1 MKHQKRK
8 FNKPKSRNKDVRMP
22 EKQKNPVEL
31 ERKII
36 IDNLNL
42 HPSWIDKCK
51 VNPIKKLIKQGS
63 PNTVI
68 QTLFHLYDLR
78 FPHSLYRLI
87 EKPVFT
93 HLKMKQLLNEEM
105 YQLPKVDAGTESKD
119 VLFFEYLKVLYQIVF
134 RGGTKHLKGVGGFI
148 IEFMKFQNKDGRF
161 PLYYHHHAHALRLL
175 MELGMGDNRHVDR
188 GLQWVLKRQRDDG
201 GWLHRA
207 NVPKGENY
215 SKLQSCIWTT
225 AEIALVISMKKGY
238 RKSDELKKACEF
250 LLKNQELDNKSTLLP
265 ERDSWNKF
273 SSAADPVMM
282 FAGGT
287 LKVLKILANAGYN
300 PSNPQF
306 KKMYTWMIEQQLEN
320 GYYPMA
326 VSKMPIESEW
336 VTVQALSVI
345 KQIESSR

>member
-1 MKHQKRK
+1 MNQQKRK
-8 FNKPKSRNKDVRMP
+8 FNKPKYSNKDVLNA
-22 EKQKNPVEL
+22 EKQKNQIEL
-31 ERKII
+31 DRKII
-36 IDNLNL
+36 IENLNL
-42 HPSWIDKCK
+42 NPSWINKCK
-51 VNPIKKLIKQGS
+51 INPIKKLIKHGS

-78 FPHSLYRLI
+78 YPHSLYRLI

-93 HLKMKQLLNEEM
+93 HLKMKQLLNEDICK
-105 YQLPKVDAGTESKD
+105 LTKVDITTKSKD
-119 VLFFEYLKVLYQIVF
+119 VLFFEYLKVLNQIVF
-134 RGGTKHLKGVGGFI
+134 RGGTKHLRGIGEFVV
-148 IEFMKFQNKDGRF
+148 EFMKFQNKDGRF
-161 PLYYHHHAHALRLL
+161 PIYYHHHAHALRLL
-175 MELGMGDNRHVDR
+175 IELGMGDNRHVDR

-207 NVPKGENY
+207 NVPKSKNY
-215 SKLQSCIWTT
+215 DRLQSCIWTT
-225 AEIALVISMKKGY
+225 AEIALLISMKKGY
-238 RKSDELKKACEF
+238 RKSNELKNACEF

-265 ERDSWNKF
+265 DRDSWNKF
-273 SSAADPVMM
+273 SMAADPVMM

-306 KKMYTWMIEQQLEN
+306 KKMYTWMIQQQLDN

-336 VTVQALSVI
+336 VTVQVLSVI